1 MYLISRKIVSRVMIF
16 VHLELLDDMTSVDL
30 RFITRIVLRVMELL
44 HYEQKWER
52 LVDVALRFNAVTE

>member
-1 MYLISRKIVSRVMIF
+1 MYLILEDCLTCIGF
-16 VHLELLDDMTSVDL
+16 VHAELLDDMTSVDL

>member
-1 MYLISRKIVSRVMIF
+1 MIC
-16 VHLELLDDMTSVDL
+16 VHAELLDDMTSVDL